1 MYLVYYPYIPWSIQW
16 FSPSLFKMF
25 WNFIKPIEFQVF
37 AFMIFS
43 SPLFLHRFS
52 IQAVGIDGNQYS
64 LRLFLIPFTVI
75 FLLINTQSKL
85 LNSWRDQHLVS
96 LIMSFGWS
104 LLSFR
109 VTSSTKMGISD
120 SLPIFSYL
128 IKLYWEFTSFFHK
141 KQRQILDLRR
151 QSGIVP
157 ETATLPIFSI
167 YFIILFL

>member
-1 MYLVYYPYIPWSIQW
+1 
-16 FSPSLFKMF
+16 
-25 WNFIKPIEFQVF
+25 
-37 AFMIFS
+37 
-43 SPLFLHRFS
+43 
-52 IQAVGIDGNQYS
+52 
-64 LRLFLIPFTVI
+64 
-75 FLLINTQSKL
+75 
-85 LNSWRDQHLVS
+85 
-96 LIMSFGWS
+96 MSFGWS

-109 VTSSTKMGISD
+109 VTSSTKMCISD

-167 YFIILFL
+167 YFIILFLIMADIYKKWGRSPPKHDLTDNITSNIFKFLADKIARVPAASYISCFRFGTHLDGFVIDILLLGQQSVKNIS